1 MEIYGPDPAKFALK
15 SFTLRVLQW
24 KVEHVKRLLMLN
36 SSLWPN
42 TALSNSSLWSN
53 TAHDRISS
61 YKKRYKTL
69 NNFSESFYF

>member
-15 SFTLRVLQW
+15 SFMLRVLQW
-24 KVEHVKRLLMLN
+24 KVEHVERLFMLN
-36 SSLWPN
+36 SSLWSN

-61 YKKRYKTL
+61 YKKRYKPL